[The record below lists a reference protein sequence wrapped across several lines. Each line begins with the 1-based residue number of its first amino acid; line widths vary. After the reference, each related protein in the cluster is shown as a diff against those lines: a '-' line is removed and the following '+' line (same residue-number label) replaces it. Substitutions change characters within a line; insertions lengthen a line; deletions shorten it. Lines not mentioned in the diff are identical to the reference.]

1 VNADRL
7 FQFAEKIVNKDGQ
20 TGNMIH
26 MRVRDDYVADL
37 TALGFV
43 KRNADTAG
51 INRDAIVNE
60 EAGQALRRVSAS
72 TVIERAG

>member
-1 VNADRL
+1 
-7 FQFAEKIVNKDGQ
+7 
-20 TGNMIH
+20 

-37 TALGFV
+37 TALGFG

-51 INRDAIVNE
+51 INRNAIVNE